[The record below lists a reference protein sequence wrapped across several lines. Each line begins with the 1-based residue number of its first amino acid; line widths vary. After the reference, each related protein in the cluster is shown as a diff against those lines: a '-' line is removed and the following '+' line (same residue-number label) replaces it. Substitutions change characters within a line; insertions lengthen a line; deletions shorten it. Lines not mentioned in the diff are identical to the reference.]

1 MKSFVQVSMI
11 TGLVLLMAACGWQL
25 RGQVELGKDIG
36 TLYVSSP
43 DAELLRDLKQ
53 ALRRNDIALSDSNAE
68 ADYNL
73 SLQTMRFDRR
83 TAAVGS
89 QILAAEY
96 ELNMQVDYQI
106 AQLKTEEGKKPYVDG
121 ARASTIRSYAYDPN
135 NTLGK
140 DQEERQLRREMR
152 SEIVQQILRRLAL
165 ISQSNED

>member
-1 MKSFVQVSMI
+1 MKSLVQVSLM
-11 TGLVLLMAACGWQL
+11 TGLLLLVSACGWQL
-25 RGQVELGKDIG
+25 RGHVALGQDIG
-36 TLYVSSP
+36 TLHVSSP

-53 ALRRNDIALSDSNAE
+53 ALRRNDITLSESNAD

-73 SLQTMRFDRR
+73 SLQAMRFDRR

-106 AQLKTEEGKKPYVDG
+106 AQLKTAESQKPYVDG

-165 ISQSNED
+165 ISQNNED